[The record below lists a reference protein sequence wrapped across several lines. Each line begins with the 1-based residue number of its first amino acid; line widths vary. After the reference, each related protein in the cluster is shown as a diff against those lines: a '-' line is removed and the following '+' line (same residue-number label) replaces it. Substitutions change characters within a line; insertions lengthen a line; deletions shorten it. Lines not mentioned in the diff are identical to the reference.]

1 MWKQIKIS
9 DKFDGRKIVNKNI
22 TNIRRLFI
30 IGASGH
36 GKVIEALARE
46 IACYS
51 KITILDDNEELKRI
65 GKVPGGKEYALEFR
79 DCADVIVGIGN
90 AAIRKKIIEYYEEKQ
105 INVTSLTHPFSWVAS
120 DVRIDNGTVIR
131 RGAIVQPGC
140 TLGKGVIVNT
150 SSSIDHDCKIGNY
163 CHISVGSHIA
173 GTVCIGD
180 NTWIGAGA
188 TVSNNIT
195 ICNDVMI
202 GAGAVVVKDI
212 MEPGTYVGVP
222 AKKIG

>member
-1 MWKQIKIS
+1 MADIAKYSGYQKVILLDDDLTLKQKGITAGNIAQAVEMKGEYEAVVAI
-9 DKFDGRKIVNKNI
+9 GNATTRKIIQEKYEREGVKLA
-22 TNIRRLFI
+22 TI
-30 IGASGH
+30 IHPNAYFAENV
-36 GKVIEALARE
+36 K
-46 IACYS
+46 
-51 KITILDDNEELKRI
+51 
-65 GKVPGGKEYALEFR
+65 
-79 DCADVIVGIGN
+79 VGIG
-90 AAIRKKIIEYYEEKQ
+90 
-105 INVTSLTHPFSWVAS
+105 S
-120 DVRIDNGTVIR
+120 VIMA
-131 RGAIVQPGC
+131 GAVVQPGC

>member
-1 MWKQIKIS
+1 M
-9 DKFDGRKIVNKNI
+9 NKNI

-120 DVRIDNGTVIR
+120 DV
-131 RGAIVQPGC
+131 
-140 TLGKGVIVNT
+140 L
-150 SSSIDHDCKIGNY
+150 
-163 CHISVGSHIA
+163 
-173 GTVCIGD
+173 
-180 NTWIGAGA
+180 
-188 TVSNNIT
+188 
-195 ICNDVMI
+195 
-202 GAGAVVVKDI
+202 
-212 MEPGTYVGVP
+212 
-222 AKKIG
+222 

>member
-1 MWKQIKIS
+1 MLERKKVKQ
-9 DKFDGRKIVNKNI
+9 GRW
-22 TNIRRLFI
+22 LFI

-36 GKVIEALARE
+36 GKVIETLAKESEHYSE
-46 IACYS
+46 I
-51 KITILDDNEELKRI
+51 IILDDNDELKCI
-65 GKVPGGKEYALEFR
+65 GKVPGGKEYALKFQ
-79 DCADVIVGIGN
+79 DCADVIIAIGN
-90 AAIRKKIIEYYEEKQ
+90 ASIRKRITEYYEENY
-105 INVTSLTHPFSWVAS
+105 INITSLRHPFSWVAS
-120 DVRIDNGTVIR
+120 DTIIDKGTVIMA
-131 RGAIVQPGC
+131 GAVIQPGC

-150 SSSIDHDCKIGNY
+150 SSSIDHDCQIGNY

-173 GTVCIGD
+173 GNVCIGD

-222 AKKIG
+222 AKKID

>member
-1 MWKQIKIS
+1 ML
-9 DKFDGRKIVNKNI
+9 NEKNI
-22 TNIRRLFI
+22 LHKCRLFI

-65 GKVPGGKEYALEFR
+65 GKVPGGKEYSLEFR

-120 DVRIDNGTVIR
+120 DVRIDNGTVIMA
-131 RGAIVQPGC
+131 GAIVQPGC

-150 SSSIDHDCKIGNY
+150 SSSIDHDCKIGDY

-188 TVSNNIT
+188 TVSNNVT
-195 ICNDVMI
+195 ICNDVMV

-212 MEPGTYVGVP
+212 VEPGTYVGVP
-222 AKKIG
+222 AKKIS

>member
-90 AAIRKKIIEYYEEKQ
+90 AAIRKK
-105 INVTSLTHPFSWVAS
+105 TSVFLGS
-120 DVRIDNGTVIR
+120 IR
-131 RGAIVQPGC
+131 C
-140 TLGKGVIVNT
+140 
-150 SSSIDHDCKIGNY
+150 
-163 CHISVGSHIA
+163 
-173 GTVCIGD
+173 
-180 NTWIGAGA
+180 
-188 TVSNNIT
+188 
-195 ICNDVMI
+195 
-202 GAGAVVVKDI
+202 
-212 MEPGTYVGVP
+212 
-222 AKKIG
+222 

>member
-1 MWKQIKIS
+1 M
-9 DKFDGRKIVNKNI
+9 
-22 TNIRRLFI
+22 
-30 IGASGH
+30 GASGH
-36 GKVIEALARE
+36 GRVLTDMAKYTGYQKVIL
-46 IACYS
+46 
-51 KITILDDNEELKRI
+51 LDDNLTLKQKGITVGNIAQAVELKGEYEAIVAI
-65 GKVPGGKEYALEFR
+65 GNATTRKIIQEKYEREGVKLATIIHPNAYLAENIK
-79 DCADVIVGIGN
+79 VGIG
-90 AAIRKKIIEYYEEKQ
+90 
-105 INVTSLTHPFSWVAS
+105 S
-120 DVRIDNGTVIR
+120 VIMA
-131 RGAIVQPGC
+131 GAVVQSGC

-150 SSSIDHDCKIGNY
+150 SSSIDHDCKVGDY

-222 AKKIG
+222 AKKNVRGRI